1 MQDQF
6 KVSVIVPVYK
16 TETFLEQAVDSIISQ
31 TYKNLEI
38 LLIDDGSPDRCPEI
52 CDSYAEKDNRIRVI
66 HKENGGLSDVRNV
79 GVREATGDGIVVVDS
94 DDYIE
99 PDTVEYAVSVMQSEN
114 ADVVMWN
121 YIREFKDKSKPKI
134 IFDGDVIFE
143 GKKLEN
149 LKRRFFGLYR
159 EELKSPDRLEA
170 ISTVW
175 GKLYKKSLFDNCPV
189 ECVDTEIVGSS
200 EDALWNSRI
209 FRNVNKAVFVNK
221 YFNHYRKYNENS
233 LTSGY
238 KSGLCEKWDVLDRY
252 FREYIDEL
260 DLPEDYTE
268 ALDNRLCINIMTLGL
283 NVLKNEELSYFEQ
296 IKEIKRMLSKD
307 NYRRA
312 YKKLKLRYFSPHF
325 FVFFFFAKYRMVFCL
340 HLMLCIMKGLM
351 K

>member
-1 MQDQF
+1 MKEQF
-6 KVSVIVPVYK
+6 KVSIIVAVYK
-16 TETFLEQAVDSIISQ
+16 AEAFLEQLVDSLISQ

-52 CDSYAEKDNRIRVI
+52 CDFYAEKDSRIRVI
-66 HKENGGLSDVRNV
+66 HKENGGASTARNI
-79 GVREATGDGIVVVDS
+79 GVKEATGDALILLDS

-134 IFDGDVIFE
+134 IFENDVVFE
-143 GKKLEN
+143 GEELEN

-159 EELKSPDRLEA
+159 EELKSPDRAEA
-170 ISTVW
+170 LSPLW
-175 GKLYKKSLFDNCPV
+175 GKLYKKELFDLCPV
-189 ECVDTEIVGSS
+189 GCIDAKVVGSS

-209 FRNVNKAVFVNK
+209 FRNVKRAVFVNK
-221 YFNHYRKYNENS
+221 YFHHYRKYNENS
-233 LTSGY
+233 ITSGY
-238 KSGLCEKWDVLDRY
+238 KAGLCEKWDVLDGY

-260 DLPEDYTE
+260 KLSEDYTE
-268 ALDNRLCINIMTLGL
+268 ALDNRLCVNIITLGL
-283 NVLKNEELSYFEQ
+283 NVLENKDFSYLQ
-296 IKEIKRMLSKD
+296 RVKEIRRILSKE

-325 FVFFFFAKYRMVFCL
+325 FVFFFFAKYRMVHCL
-340 HLMLCIMKGLM
+340 HLMLCVMKGLM